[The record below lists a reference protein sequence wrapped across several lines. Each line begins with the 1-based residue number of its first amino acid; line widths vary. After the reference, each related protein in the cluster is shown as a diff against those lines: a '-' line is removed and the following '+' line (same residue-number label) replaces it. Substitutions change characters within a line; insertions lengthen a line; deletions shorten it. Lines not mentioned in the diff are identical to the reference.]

1 MTILFYPSLTKLGM
15 VIDTHEFDYISNDI
29 N

>member
-15 VIDTHEFDYISNDI
+15 VIDTRELDYISNDI